1 MASQSVEDWQSTKR
15 TVLER
20 NSYMFNN
27 PLMSDITFTC
37 GDSARKSFYAHK
49 YVLATSSPV
58 FYAMFYGDLAEKN
71 PVIHLPDANEEG
83 LEAFLRFLY
92 QDENPKTLDLAVK
105 VIYLAKKYMVSSL
118 AEKCWEL
125 IDTEVSTVIKSE
137 AFLDISQDTLEDIL
151 KRDTLN
157 IPGDGEVALFQAV
170 VKWCDH
176 QCSVKGLEPTGKN
189 RRAALGDCIN
199 QIRFLSM
206 TMEEFANNVSMSGL
220 LTDTELV
227 AAFQKFSGMPGASCI
242 ACSLPRRKG
251 TSKSC
256 IRFSQ
261 HDVMRPTSNRWSYS
275 RGYHDCLQF
284 TVDKPALFYGVRLFG
299 DVNGGKYEVTLNC
312 NHIVV
317 NGTYTSTYESERL
330 GKCLGFDVKLPEP
343 YQVSTRHIIKLAI
356 LISGPISYYGR
367 NGKSVVEVDGVRVN
381 FSNYQNP
388 HGKYYYSNGTDVT
401 RGQIY
406 ELIISHYDK
415 KEN

>member
-1 MASQSVEDWQSTKR
+1 MASHNVEDWQSTKR

-27 PLMSDITFTC
+27 PLMSDVTFTC
-37 GDSARKSFYAHK
+37 GDSDRKYFYAHT

-58 FYAMFYGDLAEKN
+58 FYAMFYGDLAETN

-92 QDENPKTLDLAVK
+92 QDENPKTLDLAIK

-157 IPGDGEVALFQAV
+157 IPGDGEVALFQAIL
-170 VKWCDH
+170 KWCDH
-176 QCSVKGLEPTGKN
+176 QCSVKGLEPNGEN
-189 RRAALGDCIN
+189 RRAALGDAVH

-206 TMEEFANNVSMSGL
+206 SQEEFANNVSTSGL

-227 AAFQKFSGMPGASCI
+227 AAFQKFSGMPGSCL

-261 HDVMRPTSNRWSYS
+261 HDIMRPTSNRWSYS
-275 RGYHDCLQF
+275 RGYYDCLQF

-299 DVNGGKYEVTLNC
+299 NVNDGIYKVTMIC
-312 NHIVV
+312 NNTVV
-317 NGTYTSTYESERL
+317 NGTYTSTYKSERL

-343 YQVSTRHIIKLAI
+343 CKVFKYLTTKLAI
-356 LISGPISYYGR
+356 LINGPKSYYGR

-388 HGKYYYSNGTDVT
+388 HGKSYNSNGTDVT

-406 ELIISHYDK
+406 ELIISHDDK
-415 KEN
+415 EEN

>member
-1 MASQSVEDWQSTKR
+1 MSLEYAGLSLEQFVKLSRLVSWHLLLGQIMALQSDEDWQTTKK

-20 NSYMFNN
+20 SCHMFNN
-27 PLMSDITFTC
+27 PLMSDITFSC
-37 GDSARKSFYAHK
+37 GDSDRKYFYAHK

-71 PVIHLPDANEEG
+71 QVIHLPDANEEG

-92 QDENPKTLDLAVK
+92 QDENPKTLDLAIK

-125 IDTEVSTVIKSE
+125 IDIEVSTVVTSE

-157 IPGDGEVALFQAV
+157 IPGDGEMALFQAV
-170 VKWCDH
+170 LKWCDY
-176 QCSVKGLEPTGKN
+176 QCSVKGLEPNGEN
-189 RRAALGDCIN
+189 RRAALGDAVH

-206 TMEEFANNVSMSGL
+206 SQEEFANNVSKSGL
-220 LTDTELV
+220 LTDCELV
-227 AAFQKFSGMPGASCI
+227 ALFQKFNGMPGSCL

-261 HDVMRPTSNRWSYS
+261 HDVMRPTSKRWSYS
-275 RGYHDCLQF
+275 RGYYDCLQF

-299 DVNGGKYEVTLNC
+299 DANGGKYRVYMNC
-312 NHIVV
+312 YNTKCR
-317 NGTYTSTYESERL
+317 GTYTSTYNSERM
-330 GKCLGFDVKLPEP
+330 GKCHGFDVMLLEP
-343 YQVSTRHIIKLAI
+343 AQIPQDKTIQLVL
-356 LISGPISYYGR
+356 LINGPKSYYGR
-367 NGKSVVEVDGVRVN
+367 NGKSVVEVDGVKVK
-381 FSNYQNP
+381 FW
-388 HGKYYYSNGTDVT
+388 
-401 RGQIY
+401 
-406 ELIISHYDK
+406 
-415 KEN
+415 